1 MEKIFIVF
9 TVITLSMLFCLVPY
23 SIAEQNT
30 APPLLIQQP
39 GTQPL
44 PPEGAPVGPPG
55 PPAPGTPPGPPVA
68 PPPPGPG
75 IGQTIP
81 VQTLL
86 NNLST
91 AVTTVQKITSQ
102 LTPGKVWTIQGP
114 AGEIEVKAG
123 ILYQGTVVAVL
134 HFNPLNGSVLPLGIT
149 PRIYQNTYQMQAVK
163 ARLATIIHELKILP
177 AAEFREPEASWAFPI
192 ALGNTIVANLKIYY
206 DGIHIVPDYPA
217 NQEMRYYGQ

>member
-1 MEKIFIVF
+1 MKKVFLVF

-23 SIAEQNT
+23 SMAEQST
-30 APPLLIQQP
+30 VPPLLVQQP
-39 GTQPL
+39 VAQPL
-44 PPEGAPVGPPG
+44 PPGVSPVG
-55 PPAPGTPPGPPVA
+55 PPAPGTPPGPPVP

-91 AVTTVQKITSQ
+91 AVTTVQKIGSQ
-102 LTPGKVWTIQGP
+102 LTPGKVWTTQGP
-114 AGEIEVKAG
+114 TGEIEIKAG
-123 ILYQGTVVAVL
+123 ILYQGSVVAVL
-134 HFNPLNGSVLPLGIT
+134 HFSPLDGSVLPLGIH
-149 PRIYQNTYQMQAVK
+149 PRIYQNTCQIQAVK
-163 ARLATIIHELKILP
+163 ARLTTIIHELKILP
-177 AAEFREPEASWAFPI
+177 AAEFREPEVSWAFPI
-192 ALGNTIVANLKIYY
+192 ALGSTIVAHLKVYY